1 MSKKIQK
8 KAEPKALPP
17 VPKDLDPKMLEKV
30 MKDSDLIV
38 CAKIGAAMR
47 KWTAMHAVKAI
58 RGDIA
63 QYRDSAM
70 LILEPSAAN
79 ARMAVEMLYDQV
91 SKILE
96 DLKAELVVERFIDKN
111 AKCLME
117 ALVFEEE

>member
-1 MSKKIQK
+1 MKKEQK
-8 KAEPKALPP
+8 KPSLPP
-17 VPKDLDPKMLEKV
+17 VPKDLDPKVLEKV

-38 CAKIGAAMR
+38 CAKIGSAMR
-47 KWTAMHAVKAI
+47 KWTARHALKAI

-91 SKILE
+91 SKMIE

-111 AKCLME
+111 AKCPME